1 MKKFLLGLLTGAAL
15 AVLTGVLLV
24 ASLARFGVDGQ
35 PQVPDNATLVLRLEG
50 DIPERSPLDLPFP
63 FFSQQQPAAVSEIW
77 EALNRA
83 AADPRIE
90 AVLLEPRGLAV
101 GWAKMQELRASVAA
115 FRKSG
120 KPVIA
125 YLRNPGT
132 REYYLA
138 SAADLVYLSPE
149 DYLNLKGLMAQ
160 SMYFKNT
167 LDKLGVEVQIVHAGK
182 YKDFGDMFVRDRM
195 SPETRE
201 ALTAILDDLYGDL
214 VRTLAESRSKDPDAM
229 RALLDKG
236 PFLATEAKEH
246 GLVDDL
252 LYEDQV
258 LDVLKTR
265 VRSQEARRIS
275 HRDYIKAQPVSGAR
289 IALLVGQGGISAG
302 GDGMTDDDGI
312 QSLSFIRTVRR
323 LAKDDSVRGVIL
335 RLDSPGGDAIASD
348 EIWRELNL
356 LSRKKPM
363 VVSMS
368 DTAASGG
375 YYMAMTGDPIVA
387 YPGTV
392 TGSIG
397 VVFGKANLKGL
408 YTKLGITKDMLKRG
422 RFADIDS
429 DYSSLDPEALAKLRR
444 GIDSTYE
451 TFVTKVAE
459 ARKREFSDVEPLAQ
473 GRVWLGSQ
481 AHERGLVDELGGLDR
496 AVELIRERSGIKAE
510 EKIRLVTY
518 PPKKTMFELL
528 FGQAPELSIP
538 QMLARTALPEAARE
552 FLASWQVRMIARGGY
567 LRLMPY
573 TLEFR

>member
-15 AVLTGVLLV
+15 TVLTAILLV
-24 ASLARFGVDGQ
+24 ASLARFGVEAR
-35 PQVPDNATLVLRLEG
+35 PQVPDNAALVLRLEG
-50 DIPERSPLDLPFP
+50 DIPERTPLDLPFP
-63 FFSQQQPAAVSEIW
+63 LLAEQQPASVSEIW
-77 EALNRA
+77 EALHRA
-83 AADPRIE
+83 ATDSRIE
-90 AVLLEPRGLAV
+90 AILLEPRGLEI
-101 GWAKMQELRASVAA
+101 GWAKMQELRAGLAA

-138 SAADLVYLSPE
+138 SAADKVYISPE
-149 DYLNLKGLMAQ
+149 DYLNVKGLLAQ

-214 VRTLAESRSKDPDAM
+214 IRTLAEARGQEVDAM
-229 RALLDKG
+229 RALLDQG
-236 PFLATEAKEH
+236 PFLATEAKQN
-246 GLVDDL
+246 GLIDDL

-258 LDVLKTR
+258 LDELKKR
-265 VRSQEARRIS
+265 VQSQEVRRVS
-275 HRDYIKAQPVSGAR
+275 HRDYIKAAPSSGAR
-289 IALLVGQGGISAG
+289 VALLVGQGGISAG
-302 GDGMTDDDGI
+302 GDGMGDDDGI

-356 LSRKKPM
+356 LSKKKPM

-375 YYMAMTGDPIVA
+375 YYMAMTGDPVLA

-408 YTKLGITKDMLKRG
+408 YTKLGVTKDTLKRG

-429 DYSSLDPEALAKLRR
+429 DYSALDPEALAKLRR
-444 GIDSTYE
+444 GVDSTYE

-496 AVELIRERSGIKAE
+496 AVELIRERAGVEAE

-518 PPKKTMFELL
+518 PPRKTMFEWL
-528 FGQAPELSIP
+528 FGQTPEVSIP
-538 QMLARTALPEAARE
+538 QALTRAAMPEPARE
-552 FLASWQVRMIARGGY
+552 FLASWQARLVARGGY
-567 LRLMPY
+567 LRLMPF

>member
-15 AVLTGVLLV
+15 TVLTAILLV
-24 ASLARFGVDGQ
+24 ASLARFGVEAR
-35 PQVPDNATLVLRLEG
+35 PQVPDNAALVLRLEG
-50 DIPERSPLDLPFP
+50 DIPERTPLDLPFP
-63 FFSQQQPAAVSEIW
+63 LLAEQQPASVSEIW
-77 EALNRA
+77 EALHRA
-83 AADPRIE
+83 ATDSRIE
-90 AVLLEPRGLAV
+90 AILLEPRGLEI
-101 GWAKMQELRASVAA
+101 GWAKMQELRAGLAA

-138 SAADLVYLSPE
+138 SAADKVYISPE
-149 DYLNLKGLMAQ
+149 DYLNVKGLLAQ

-214 VRTLAESRSKDPDAM
+214 IRTLAEARGQEVDAM
-229 RALLDKG
+229 RALLDQG
-236 PFLATEAKEH
+236 PFLATEAKQN
-246 GLVDDL
+246 GLIDDL

-258 LDVLKTR
+258 LDELKKR
-265 VRSQEARRIS
+265 VQSQEVRRVS
-275 HRDYIKAQPVSGAR
+275 HRDYIKAAPSSGAR
-289 IALLVGQGGISAG
+289 VALLVGQGGISAG
-302 GDGMTDDDGI
+302 GDGMGDDDGI

-356 LSRKKPM
+356 LSKKKPM

-375 YYMAMTGDPIVA
+375 YYMAMTGDPVLA

-408 YTKLGITKDMLKRG
+408 YTKLGVTKDTLKRG

-429 DYSSLDPEALAKLRR
+429 DYSALDPEALAKLRR
-444 GIDSTYE
+444 GVDSTYE

-496 AVELIRERSGIKAE
+496 AVELIRERAGVEAE

-518 PPKKTMFELL
+518 PPRKTMFEWL
-528 FGQAPELSIP
+528 FGQTPEVSIP
-538 QMLARTALPEAARE
+538 QALARAAMPEPARE
-552 FLASWQVRMIARGGY
+552 FLASWQARLVARGGY
-567 LRLMPY
+567 LRLMPF